1 MKFLILNGP
10 NINLARWS
18 EPGVPGEVDYTGLMD
33 YVQAG
38 CDQLGIETDICQSNH
53 EGDLIDEIQSAPGRV
68 DGIVLNPGGYAHY
81 SVAILDALRLCS
93 VPAVE
98 VMLDAPDEREPFRKT
113 DVVSFGCQGHF
124 IGEGP
129 QGYLHA
135 CIWLAQLLRTD
146 GSSKAH
152 IVMSNGLALS
162 VIAARC
168 HTPPFVATRHLPP
181 ERGKSFLKGRGKST
195 AGNFL
200 IAPNALAT

>member
-81 SVAILDALRLCS
+81 SVAILDALRLCRRGS
-93 VPAVE
+93 
-98 VMLDAPDEREPFRKT
+98 DAACPGRAGT
-113 DVVSFGCQGHF
+113 L
-124 IGEGP
+124 P
-129 QGYLHA
+129 Q
-135 CIWLAQLLRTD
+135 D
-146 GSSKAH
+146 
-152 IVMSNGLALS
+152 
-162 VIAARC
+162 
-168 HTPPFVATRHLPP
+168 
-181 ERGKSFLKGRGKST
+181 GRGVLWLSGPFHRGRP
-195 AGNFL
+195 AGL
-200 IAPNALAT
+200 PARLHLAGAAAAHRRLL

>member
-81 SVAILDALRLCS
+81 SVAILDALKAVGL
-93 VPAVE
+93 PAVE
-98 VMLDAPDEREPFRKT
+98 VHLSDVNAREEFRHISYAGMACEK
-113 DVVSFGCQGHF
+113 SF
-124 IGEGP
+124 IGMGFEGYRVAI
-129 QGYLHA
+129 QYL
-135 CIWLAQLLRTD
+135 T
-146 GSSKAH
+146 
-152 IVMSNGLALS
+152 
-162 VIAARC
+162 
-168 HTPPFVATRHLPP
+168 
-181 ERGKSFLKGRGKST
+181 GKQR
-195 AGNFL
+195 
-200 IAPNALAT
+200 

>member
-113 DVVSFGCQGHF
+113 DVVS
-124 IGEGP
+124 
-129 QGYLHA
+129 
-135 CIWLAQLLRTD
+135 LAVRGIL
-146 GSSKAH
+146 SAKARRATCTPASGWRSCCAPTAPVRH
-152 IVMSNGLALS
+152 IS
-162 VIAARC
+162 
-168 HTPPFVATRHLPP
+168 
-181 ERGKSFLKGRGKST
+181 
-195 AGNFL
+195 
-200 IAPNALAT
+200 

>member
-68 DGIVLNPGGYAHY
+68 DGIVL
-81 SVAILDALRLCS
+81 CS

-152 IVMSNGLALS
+152 IVM
-162 VIAARC
+162 
-168 HTPPFVATRHLPP
+168 
-181 ERGKSFLKGRGKST
+181 
-195 AGNFL
+195 
-200 IAPNALAT
+200 

>member
-1 MKFLILNGP
+1 MKFLVINGP
-10 NINLARWS
+10 NLNLTQFT
-18 EPGVPGEVDYTGLMD
+18 EPGMEGQIDFNTLLDYIEAGCAQMD
-33 YVQAG
+33 VQA
-38 CDQLGIETDICQSNH
+38 DFFQSNH

-152 IVMSNGLALS
+152 IVM
-162 VIAARC
+162 
-168 HTPPFVATRHLPP
+168 
-181 ERGKSFLKGRGKST
+181 
-195 AGNFL
+195 
-200 IAPNALAT
+200 

>member
-98 VMLDAPDEREPFRKT
+98 VMLDAPDEREPFRKQT
-113 DVVSFGCQGHF
+113 WC
-124 IGEGP
+124 P
-129 QGYLHA
+129 
-135 CIWLAQLLRTD
+135 LAVRGILSGKARRATCTPASGWPSCCAPMAPLRRI
-146 GSSKAH
+146 S
-152 IVMSNGLALS
+152 
-162 VIAARC
+162 
-168 HTPPFVATRHLPP
+168 
-181 ERGKSFLKGRGKST
+181 
-195 AGNFL
+195 
-200 IAPNALAT
+200 

>member
-1 MKFLILNGP
+1 MKVLIINGP
-10 NINLARWS
+10 NLNLMHFT
-18 EPGVPGEVDYTGLMD
+18 EPGVAGQIDYNALLDYLEVCCQQMD
-33 YVQAG
+33 IQV
-38 CDQLGIETDICQSNH
+38 EFFQSNH

-152 IVMSNGLALS
+152 IVM
-162 VIAARC
+162 
-168 HTPPFVATRHLPP
+168 
-181 ERGKSFLKGRGKST
+181 
-195 AGNFL
+195 
-200 IAPNALAT
+200 